1 MERFSECLELD
12 PLNNLYNSTIL
23 FNKAS
28 AFIKQGLY
36 TEALKD
42 LNQALEIND
51 EYVKAL
57 VKRSEIHLATKN
69 FEEAVRDLERVKT
82 IDPSKKALISNDIN
96 RHTRPQAEVAGS
108 KA

>member
-1 MERFSECLELD
+1 LDKLKKEGTDAFSAGQFKEAVALFAQCLELD
-12 PLNNLYNSTIL
+12 PLNNLYNSTVL

-28 AFIKQGLY
+28 AFMKQGMY
-36 TEALKD
+36 SEALKD

-57 VKRSEIHLATKN
+57 VKRSELHLAMKN

-82 IDPSKKALISNDIN
+82 VDPCNTL
-96 RHTRPQAEVAGS
+96 P
-108 KA
+108 